1 MENFIRDA
9 LEKQMQILSERSIRE
24 NGEYLA
30 PITAQM
36 IELAKLL
43 APESTENSL
52 RHSQLSSEVD
62 EDTIGE
68 TILDIIRILDGL
80 SYADAKIMLDLTSKA
95 LVPTMRVKYPEDP
108 EEAMREYYNQSG
120 NKFA

>member
-1 MENFIRDA
+1 MENFIRDT

-43 APESTENSL
+43 DPELMIAAEKARVSKNYEAFCYEEL
-52 RHSQLSSEVD
+52 QKEVD
-62 EDTIGE
+62 RLKEPW
-68 TILDIIRILDGL
+68 R
-80 SYADAKIMLDLTSKA
+80 
-95 LVPTMRVKYPEDP
+95 
-108 EEAMREYYNQSG
+108 
-120 NKFA
+120 

>member
-1 MENFIRDA
+1 MENFIRDT

-43 APESTENSL
+43 DPELRSQSYVEMLSRLPAATLTMSDLEEITSARKEKLRKADEDFRRFCNELQKTTPCPRPES
-52 RHSQLSSEVD
+52 D
-62 EDTIGE
+62 DTP
-68 TILDIIRILDGL
+68 
-80 SYADAKIMLDLTSKA
+80 S
-95 LVPTMRVKYPEDP
+95 
-108 EEAMREYYNQSG
+108 NQ
-120 NKFA
+120 